1 MANNVGAAVPA
12 PNSSKS
18 TESSKSTG
26 RMVAEVRDA
35 LTLLDYAVAAG
46 VKTKDGLAI
55 AADIVTKIKMA
66 AAKLGL
72 LESVS
77 GTTGELSPEEWIAF
91 ELAYYDLA
99 TALSPVTAETL
110 RNTTGVPYE
119 YRSWWQQ
126 IRGDSPAIRFT
137 RVLWI
142 VTIAFAVIVLGSNWY
157 LGVKSEEPNTG
168 TYLAWRVII
177 ELATPWVY
185 GGLGACVFLLRS
197 AHVFIYQRSFDTRRK
212 PEYFNRILLGAVAGG
227 AIMLFVSQIAGD
239 GGTTIQLSAAALGF
253 LAGYNT
259 DFLFSTI
266 ERVMA
271 ALLPKVGID
280 SVQKAKASTQ
290 PVDIN
295 DLAQRM
301 DSAKGADKELYKA
314 LLAQLTGARASPRG

>member
-1 MANNVGAAVPA
+1 MTALRSLDPA
-12 PNSSKS
+12 
-18 TESSKSTG
+18 
-26 RMVAEVRDA
+26 RLRRR
-35 LTLLDYAVAAG
+35 G

-66 AAKLGL
+66 APS
-72 LESVS
+72 SVCS
-77 GTTGELSPEEWIAF
+77 KACQVRRRLSPEEWIAF

-99 TALSPVTAETL
+99 NALAGDRRDAAP
-110 RNTTGVPYE
+110 TTGVPYE
-119 YRSWWQQ
+119 QRTWFQQ
-126 IRGDSPAIRFT
+126 IAATSPAIASRACLG
-137 RVLWI
+137 R
-142 VTIAFAVIVLGSNWY
+142 TISFAIIVLGSNWY
-157 LGVKSEEPNTG
+157 LGVKADQADTD
-168 TYLAWRVII
+168 TYRICRVII
-177 ELATPWVY
+177 ELGTPWVY

-227 AIMLFVSQIAGD
+227 AIMLFVSQISGD

-280 SVQKAKASTQ
+280 SVQKAKPSTH

-301 DSAKGADKELYKA
+301 DSAKGADKA
-314 LLAQLTGARASPRG
+314 LPERCSRN